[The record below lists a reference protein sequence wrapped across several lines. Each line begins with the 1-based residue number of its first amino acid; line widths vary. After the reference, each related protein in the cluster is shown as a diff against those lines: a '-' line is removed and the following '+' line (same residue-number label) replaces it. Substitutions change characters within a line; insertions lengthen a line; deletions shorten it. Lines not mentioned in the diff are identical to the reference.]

1 MNIYETIQTNT
12 KHYICVSILEFIC
25 NLIYFFFFGE
35 IKILIKGIL
44 VIEPDLL
51 VMLSPKK
58 VAGRKRHEHAIGPLI
73 MTISNLLSGIPCIS
87 VVTRNLDA
95 FDTRYIRIAEYQP
108 VRDVAGCET
117 LSE

>member
-1 MNIYETIQTNT
+1 
-12 KHYICVSILEFIC
+12 
-25 NLIYFFFFGE
+25 
-35 IKILIKGIL
+35 
-44 VIEPDLL
+44 
-51 VMLSPKK
+51 
-58 VAGRKRHEHAIGPLI
+58 
-73 MTISNLLSGIPCIS
+73 MTISNLLSGIPRIS